1 MLLSAIGAA
10 LAAGILATLE
20 LSLSMASRGEVE
32 DLARRR
38 GDARAGPRIERV
50 FGDMWSHLRAAAV
63 LRLALSAGT
72 VCAMGVYVA
81 RERGAGMGG
90 AGGAGGGETLGA
102 VGGVDLLVGAAGG
115 VVMLWVSTVAMPI
128 AAARYAAARVVLDR
142 LRLVRALEGT
152 LMPLRR
158 VGRVLDELVRRLIGA
173 EARDAEQEAQAE
185 LMSVIEESRA
195 TGALSPDEHEMLEAV
210 MRFRDRTVR
219 EIMTPRTDIEAM
231 EYTDELGAIT
241 RRVKEIGHSRI
252 PVYEE
257 DLDHVRGVFY
267 VKDLMHWLAGGTRGS
282 GKPFQLHDVLRPAL
296 MVPATKTVRELLR
309 ELLTRQVHIALVL
322 DEYGGTA
329 GLVTIEDIVEEVFGE
344 IRDEYEVTD
353 PDAPDVLVRPD
364 GHSAEIN
371 AAARVEDVNA
381 MLEAVGVQIP
391 VGEDYDTVAGYV
403 MTALGRVPARGEQ
416 LQVHPA
422 EHPEAEPE
430 RAAQPVAVLTVLD
443 AQPNRVIKVGLA
455 LRQPSMARA
464 EQPAAPG
471 PLSEPAAPSR

>member
-1 MLLSAIGAA
+1 MTALLLLSAIGAA

-38 GDARAGPRIERV
+38 GASEETGPRIARV
-50 FGDMWSHLRAAAV
+50 FGDIWSHLRAAAV
-63 LRLALSAGT
+63 LRLGLSAGV
-72 VCAMGVYVA
+72 VCAMSVYVA
-81 RERGAGMGG
+81 RERGGPAGV
-90 AGGAGGGETLGA
+90 TLGA
-102 VGGVDLLVGAAGG
+102 VDLLVGAACG
-115 VVMLWVSTVAMPI
+115 VAMLWVTTVAMPI

-142 LRLVRALEGT
+142 LRLVRALEGS
-152 LMPLRR
+152 LRPLRR
-158 VGRVLDELVRRLIGA
+158 LGRALDELVRRLVGA

-185 LMSVIEESRA
+185 LMSVIDESRA

-210 MRFRDRTVR
+210 VRFRDRTVR

-241 RRVKEIGHSRI
+241 RRVKQIGHSRI

-267 VKDLMHWLAGGTRGS
+267 VKDLMHWLAGGTRAS

-381 MLEAVGVQIP
+381 LLEAVGVRIP

-416 LQVHPA
+416 LHVHPA
-422 EHPEAEPE
+422 EHPEAEPD
-430 RAAQPVAVLTVLD
+430 RGARPVAVLTVLD

-455 LRQPSMARA
+455 LRSPAQARA
-464 EQPAAPG
+464 DAPAPG
-471 PLSEPAAPSR
+471 RVSEPAAPST